1 MAWGVLS
8 IAVVLLNRDLSSLAA
23 LYSASFRIAGL
34 RWDDA
39 VSLLIFS
46 ALLGWLGAW
55 LSVTRH
61 VWRID
66 AR

>member
-1 MAWGVLS
+1 MGVLS
-8 IAVVLLNRDLSSLAA
+8 VSVFLLNRDLSSLAA
-23 LYSASFRIAGL
+23 LYSASVRIAGL

-39 VSLLIFS
+39 VSLLMFS

-61 VWRID
+61 LWRIE